1 MADDSKNSLPTLF
14 GVDPK
19 NTVII
24 MKKTIVALMALAGV
38 AMADT
43 QVWDLTT
50 SVTSGDYLY
59 DATTGLF
66 TDNADVAGTVLNDA
80 NGAGQIQTNISF
92 VLNLT
97 EAMAVTSDTLI
108 LNMDMGGDIGLCV
121 TTTGLRGAWQGAAWG
136 DAVAYDALLADSGVF
151 TTADGDKC
159 LTLTFVETY
168 GSGVQVWSDT
178 TKHLDA
184 GGLKASGNTSLTSIY
199 ANAGIIEALQFAPGW
214 EGDAIVNT
222 NAAFAAAAVEKLG
235 AVIPEPTTATLS
247 LLALAG
253 LAARRRRK

>member
-1 MADDSKNSLPTLF
+1 
-14 GVDPK
+14 
-19 NTVII
+19 

-43 QVWDLTT
+43 QVWDLST

-66 TDNADVAGTVLNDA
+66 TDNAEVEGTVLNEAD
-80 NGAGQIQTNISF
+80 GSGKIQTNISF
-92 VLNLT
+92 TLNLT
-97 EAMAVTSDTLI
+97 QAMDKVTEDTLI
-108 LNMDMGGDIGLCV
+108 LNMDMAGDIGLCV
-121 TTTGLRGAWQGAAWG
+121 TTTGLRGTWNGAAWG
-136 DAVAYDALLADSGVF
+136 DVVAYDALLADSGVF

-168 GSGVQVWSDT
+168 GSGVQVWSST
-178 TKHLDA
+178 TKLLNAD
-184 GGLKASGNTSLTSIY
+184 GLKSASNTGVASIY
-199 ANAGIIEALQFAPGW
+199 ANADYIKALQFAPGW
-214 EGDAIVNT
+214 EGDNIVDT
-222 NAAFAAAAVEKLG
+222 NKAFDVVAVEKLG
-235 AVIPEPTTATLS
+235 AISEPTTATLS

>member
-1 MADDSKNSLPTLF
+1 
-14 GVDPK
+14 
-19 NTVII
+19 
-24 MKKTIVALMALAGV
+24 MKKTLVVLMALAGV

-43 QVWDLTT
+43 QVWDLST

-59 DATTGLF
+59 NATTGLF
-66 TDNADVAGTVLNDA
+66 TDNAGVDGTVLNETD
-80 NGAGQIQTNISF
+80 GGGKIQTNISF
-92 VLNLT
+92 TLNLT
-97 EAMAVTSDTLI
+97 KAMAVTSDTMI
-108 LNMDMGGDIGLCV
+108 LNMDMAGDIGLCV
-121 TTTGLRGAWQGAAWG
+121 TTSGLRGAWNGAAWG
-136 DAVAYDALLADSGVF
+136 DNVTYDALLADSGVF

-178 TKHLDA
+178 TKLLDA
-184 GGLKASGNTSLTSIY
+184 AGLKSSSNTSVASIY

-222 NAAFAAAAVEKLG
+222 NAAFAAAAVEMLG
-235 AVIPEPTTATLS
+235 APAVPEPTTATLS